1 MIYRGFPQVFIFM
14 PLKTLDFA
22 DPTTTSLRI
31 EGNINRNRSNRRKT
45 PMGSLMAMLAFG
57 TLGFFAVLAF
67 LASRTTLRLKDDPN
81 HKPSSLCANSSAWAE
96 TRQ

>member
-1 MIYRGFPQVFIFM
+1 
-14 PLKTLDFA
+14 
-22 DPTTTSLRI
+22 
-31 EGNINRNRSNRRKT
+31 
-45 PMGSLMAMLAFG
+45 MGSLMAMLAFG